1 MSVGG
6 VEPPPAVYL
15 SPQAISPL
23 SASKEPI
30 ALALAVR
37 PNLTEPSESLAAKA
51 TENSVKAVGAAD
63 KAGLNNTQ
71 DKQQRNS
78 ILSEQSTVG
87 VAVTGR
93 VDVYV

>member
-6 VEPPPAVYL
+6 VETAVVYL
-15 SPQAISPL
+15 SPQAITPL

-37 PNLTEPSESLAAKA
+37 PKLEEPSSAAALKA
-51 TENSVKAVGAAD
+51 AADEAVKAVGGVDKSSGGQLEKQRTSLSSKAD
-63 KAGLNNTQ
+63 TA
-71 DKQQRNS
+71 
-78 ILSEQSTVG
+78 G
-87 VAVTGR
+87 VAFAGR